1 MNEYGLKKK
10 TRGQARQI
18 RRVPVMTAAEAVKLV
33 KDADVVAM
41 CGCGGGINEATEL
54 ICALAERYRQTQT
67 PRDLTFY
74 HSTAL
79 GDRGDKGMSPLAQK
93 GLVKR
98 DIGGHWGQS
107 PRLCEMAER
116 NEIEAYNFPMG
127 AMAQLMRA
135 AAAGAPGIL
144 THVGLGTFLDPRQQ
158 GGRLND
164 VTKEELIKLQVI
176 DGEEWLFYPCIYP
189 DVAFIRGTSADT
201 EGYITM
207 EDEVLYT
214 DSFATAM
221 ATHNNGG
228 IVIAQVER
236 VVKAGTL
243 PSKEVKIP
251 GYLVDAIVEVPGQ
264 PQLYGVP
271 TSGFVSGRYIQDFSE
286 DRTVIPLNERKV
298 IARRAL
304 MEVEPGYIGNVGV
317 GICDGIGVVAKEEG
331 VSDEF
336 TLTVETGIIGG
347 VSAQGIYFGASVNAR
362 AVVDMPAQFDFYDGG
377 GLDISFL
384 SFAEFDRDG
393 NINVHKFN
401 GKIMGTGGF
410 VDICQNS
417 KKAIFAGTLKA
428 GGLKESVEGGTIRIR
443 QEGKFIK
450 AVEKVPEIT
459 FNGRNAVARGQEV
472 VIITERAVFRLAEQ
486 GVVLT
491 EIAPG
496 MDLEQDIIGQMAFR
510 PIISENLK
518 EMDHRLFQEEAM
530 GLRRTQFH
538 LE

>member
-1 MNEYGLKKK
+1 MLTFQCRTFNQNG
-10 TRGQARQI
+10 
-18 RRVPVMTAAEAVKLV
+18 
-33 KDADVVAM
+33 DVV
-41 CGCGGGINEATEL
+41 IEHIDKL
-54 ICALAERYRQTQT
+54 YVDVYKRQ
-67 PRDLTFY
+67 
-74 HSTAL
+74 
-79 GDRGDKGMSPLAQK
+79 PLAQK
-93 GLVKR
+93 GRVKR

-496 MDLEQDIIGQMAFR
+496 MDLEQDIIDQMAFR
-510 PIISENLK
+510 PIISEKDVYKRQVLVSQGFRGLIFCYDEISENLSEI
-518 EMDHRLFQEEAM
+518 EMPPWNVPERHFKQYRDLLQVSVITK
-530 GLRRTQFH
+530 L
-538 LE
+538 L